1 MILSGFFIRKTKVR
15 FEKLKSAP
23 KNRENITLDLKF
35 MEGSLIYLRVF
46 RLLRRLVYTVS
57 C

>member
-15 FEKLKSAP
+15 FEKLKFAP